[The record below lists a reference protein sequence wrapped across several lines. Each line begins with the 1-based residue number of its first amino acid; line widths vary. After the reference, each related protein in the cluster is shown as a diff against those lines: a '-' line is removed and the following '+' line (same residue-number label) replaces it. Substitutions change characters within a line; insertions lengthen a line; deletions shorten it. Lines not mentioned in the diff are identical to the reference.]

1 MNFGNKILL
10 KILDKVNIPMIDY
23 LKSFNTLKSKKFYE
37 FKIIKKND
45 IYKLKKVKKCIFHKY
60 NILDSHL
67 SDCGYF
73 IVEYK
78 CKKCGKIK
86 RKLRF

>member
-10 KILDKVNIPMIDY
+10 KILDKVNIP
-23 LKSFNTLKSKKFYE
+23 
-37 FKIIKKND
+37 IKKC
-45 IYKLKKVKKCIFHKY
+45 CIFHKY